1 MHLIGRDGVHFQ
13 QAHKRL
19 HVCVAFRQLI
29 RRFVSQPGTPDVV
42 LTPEEMKD
50 IDATLD
56 SITIYGDS
64 DESHIVDLR
73 NMLKEEGYEIEKSW
87 NKNK

>member
-1 MHLIGRDGVHFQ
+1 MADAQVQ
-13 QAHKRL
+13 QAGTD
-19 HVCVAFRQLI
+19 
-29 RRFVSQPGTPDVV
+29 PGTADVV

-50 IDATLD
+50 IDSILD

-87 NKNK
+87 HKN

>member
-1 MHLIGRDGVHFQ
+1 
-13 QAHKRL
+13 
-19 HVCVAFRQLI
+19 
-29 RRFVSQPGTPDVV
+29 
-42 LTPEEMKD
+42 MKD
-50 IDATLD
+50 IDSILD

-87 NKNK
+87 HKN

>member
-1 MHLIGRDGVHFQ
+1 MYQEQFLYENLKT
-13 QAHKRL
+13 A
-19 HVCVAFRQLI
+19 
-29 RRFVSQPGTPDVV
+29 DVV

-50 IDATLD
+50 IDSILD

-87 NKNK
+87 HKN